1 MINEH
6 QAAQILGLQG
16 QINQAD
22 IKKAYRE
29 KTSLYHPDRN
39 PSGADM
45 MKLIN
50 AAYAVLRNTQALTVQ
65 ENATLAEYPEILNKV
80 LNEINTLDS
89 LVIEVC
95 GLWVWMTDN
104 TKIHKDKLKE
114 LGFKWAKNKGS
125 WFYRP
130 ETAKSRNRYQPWDM
144 EKIRESYGS
153 IKSNVKTHYLGSA

>member
-1 MINEH
+1 MINEY
-6 QAAQILGLQG
+6 QAAQVLGLQG
-16 QINQAD
+16 QITNAD
-22 IKKAYRE
+22 IKKSYRE
-29 KTSLYHPDRN
+29 KARIYHPDRN

-50 AAYAVLRNTQALTVQ
+50 AAYEVLKNTQTLTVD

-95 GLWVWMTDN
+95 GLWVWVTGN
-104 TKIHKDKLKE
+104 TKIHKDTLKE
-114 LGFKWAKNKGS
+114 QGFKWAKNKAS

-130 ETAKSRNRYQPWDM
+130 ETAKSRNRYKPWDM
-144 EKIRESYGS
+144 EQIRDAYGS
-153 IKSNVKTHYLGSA
+153 IKTNVKTQYLGDC